1 MFLKKIIAV
10 AIFNVTIFQSFA
22 QWYTPENVK
31 PKAVLLYN
39 KGIEKA
45 QNQIYSDAV
54 QYLQKAIEED
64 PKYVDAYLSIGGI
77 QGERKDYVNSVN
89 YYEKAFALDSIYT
102 QPYLLPYSINCAGQG
117 KFEKA
122 LKAVQQFKLTKGLNE
137 KSLKSADYRIKSY
150 EFAIKFAKDNINS
163 NYVFTPKNL
172 GDSVNSGDSEYFPSV
187 TIDGGKLV
195 FTRRVRDFNE
205 DFFETDIINKQWTK
219 AKPIK
224 GDVNT
229 EHNEGAQCIS
239 QDGTVLFFTGCNFEK
254 GQGSCDL
261 YYSLLINNQW
271 TKPIAAGNNI
281 NTEYWESQPSLSPD
295 KRTLY
300 FTARDP
306 ISLGGS
312 DIYVSYMDDKGKWGV
327 PKNLGKTIN
336 TTGDESCPFIH
347 ADNQTLYFTSN
358 GHTGYGG
365 EDLFLSR
372 KDAQGKW
379 TTPVN
384 LGYPINT
391 VENEGSLT
399 IAADGVTAYYASD
412 RADSRG
418 GLDLYTFS
426 LRKDIQPIK
435 TYWVKGKVYDV
446 KTNIGLSSTVE
457 LVDLASNLVHQKVQT
472 NDKGE
477 YFITL
482 PVGKDY
488 AFNVNRKGYLFYSG
502 NYSLS
507 KNVTDTIFK
516 NDIPLQPLDKDAMI
530 VLNNVFYETNQF
542 NLKPESIGELDKIVQ
557 LLKENPTLKIEIS
570 GHTDNVGVAKTNLTL
585 SNKRAQSVTKYLV
598 SKGIV
603 ANRLTA
609 KGYGST
615 KAIAYNKTEQ
625 GKAKNRRTELK
636 IIGI

>member
-1 MFLKKIIAV
+1 
-10 AIFNVTIFQSFA
+10 
-22 QWYTPENVK
+22 
-31 PKAVLLYN
+31 
-39 KGIEKA
+39 
-45 QNQIYSDAV
+45 
-54 QYLQKAIEED
+54 
-64 PKYVDAYLSIGGI
+64 
-77 QGERKDYVNSVN
+77 
-89 YYEKAFALDSIYT
+89 
-102 QPYLLPYSINCAGQG
+102 
-117 KFEKA
+117 
-122 LKAVQQFKLTKGLNE
+122 
-137 KSLKSADYRIKSY
+137 
-150 EFAIKFAKDNINS
+150 
-163 NYVFTPKNL
+163 
-172 GDSVNSGDSEYFPSV
+172 VNSGDSEYFPSV

-205 DFFETDIINKQWTK
+205 DFFETIIVNKQWTK
-219 AKPIK
+219 SKPIK

-229 EHNEGAQCIS
+229 DNNEGAQCIS
-239 QDGTVLFFTGCNFEK
+239 QDGTMLFFTGCNFPN

-261 YYSLLINNQW
+261 YYSLFINNQW
-271 TKPIAAGNNI
+271 TKPIAAGSNI

-336 TTGDESCPFIH
+336 TTGNESCPFIH
-347 ADNQTLYFTSN
+347 ADNQTLYFTST

-372 KDAQGKW
+372 KDVQGKW

-391 VENEGSLT
+391 IENEGSLV

-412 RADSRG
+412 RADSKG
-418 GLDLYTFS
+418 GLDLYTFQ
-426 LRKDIQPIK
+426 LRKDIQPTK
-435 TYWVKGKVYDV
+435 TYWVQGKVYDV
-446 KTNIGLSSTVE
+446 KTNKGLNSTVE
-457 LVDLASNLVHQKVQT
+457 LIDLKNNMLHQKVQT
-472 NDKGE
+472 NDLGE

-482 PVGKDY
+482 PIGKDY

-507 KNVTDTIFK
+507 RNITDTIFK

-542 NLKPESIGELDKIVQ
+542 NLKTESIAELDKVVL

-570 GHTDNVGVAKTNLTL
+570 GHTDNVGVAKTNVIL

-603 ANRLTA
+603 VNRLTA

-615 KAIAYNKTEQ
+615 KAIADNKTEQ

-636 IIGI
+636 IIAI

>member
-1 MFLKKIIAV
+1 MFFKKIIAV
-10 AIFNVTIFQSFA
+10 SIFHFFIFPSFA

-31 PKAVLLYN
+31 PKAVILYN

-45 QNQIYSDAV
+45 QNRVYIDAV

-77 QGERKDYVNSVN
+77 QGERKDYGNSVN
-89 YYEKAFALDSIYT
+89 YYEKAFALDSLYT

-150 EFAIKFAKDNINS
+150 EFAIQLAKDNKNS
-163 NYVFTPKNL
+163 DYIFTPRNL

-219 AKPIK
+219 SKPIK

-239 QDGTVLFFTGCNFEK
+239 QDGTMLFFTGCNFPN

-261 YYSLLINNQW
+261 YYSLFINNQW
-271 TKPIAAGNNI
+271 TKPIAAGSNI

-306 ISLGGS
+306 ISIGGS

-372 KDAQGKW
+372 KDTQGKW

-391 VENEGSLT
+391 IENEGSLT
-399 IAADGVTAYYASD
+399 IAADGITAYYASD
-412 RADSRG
+412 RADSKG
-418 GLDLYTFS
+418 GLDLYTFP

-435 TYWVKGKVYDV
+435 TYWVQGKVYDV
-446 KTNIGLSSTVE
+446 KTNKGLNSTVE
-457 LVDLASNLVHQKVQT
+457 LIDLASNQIHQKVQT
-472 NDKGE
+472 NDLGE

-482 PVGKDY
+482 PIGKDY

-542 NLKPESIGELDKIVQ
+542 NLKPESIAELDKVVL

-603 ANRLTA
+603 VNRLTA

-615 KAIAYNKTEQ
+615 KAITDNKTEQ

-636 IIGI
+636 IIAI